1 MAANETSTPPV
12 SPQEVV
18 SEIDVQEI
26 LTLVRESLRH
36 LAPIAG
42 PLITSAFA
50 YRSKPQT
57 GTARR
62 DFLEAMVIALLAF
75 AIGLA
80 VGGALCVSRHC
91 QTPAQEEQR
100 WPN

>member
-1 MAANETSTPPV
+1 MAVDERSIAPRL
-12 SPQEVV
+12 PQVV
-18 SEIDVQEI
+18 PAIDADEI
-26 LTLVRESLRH
+26 LRLVRESLRP

-57 GTARR
+57 GTARK
-62 DFLEAMVIALLAF
+62 DFIEALVIASLAF

-80 VGGALCVSRHC
+80 VGAALCMSR
-91 QTPAQEEQR
+91 P
-100 WPN
+100 

>member
-1 MAANETSTPPV
+1 MAAKESNIRAV
-12 SPQEVV
+12 SPQVV
-18 SEIDVQEI
+18 PTIDTNEI
-26 LTLVRESLRH
+26 LRLVDECLRP

-62 DFLEAMVIALLAF
+62 DFVEAVVIALLAF
-75 AIGLA
+75 SIGLA
-80 VGGALCVSRHC
+80 VGAALCVSR
-91 QTPAQEEQR
+91 R
-100 WPN
+100 

>member
-1 MAANETSTPPV
+1 MAVDERSIAPRL
-12 SPQEVV
+12 PQVV
-18 SEIDVQEI
+18 SATDAAEI
-26 LTLVRESLRH
+26 LKVVRESLRP

-50 YRSKPQT
+50 CSRSQT

-62 DFLEAMVIALLAF
+62 DFLEGLVIALLGL

-80 VGGALCVSRHC
+80 VGAALCTCRH
-91 QTPAQEEQR
+91 
-100 WPN
+100 